1 MKIITNDNLQP
12 KIKSIMKKYF
22 LLVFVVQLTISSFS
36 APKSF
41 SNYFSNKTMRLDYFH
56 SGTSSEEHFAIDRI
70 LSDGP
75 WAGSVD
81 HLIDP
86 LNFGLYQFNIVDLES
101 GESIYSR
108 GFASVFGE
116 WQTIPEASEKWGTFH
131 ESVRFPWPHKA
142 VKLEMK
148 KRDAKNNFVIIWETT
163 IDPSSRA
170 IVPADLVSHYK
181 TNDILING
189 PAQEKVDLVILADGY
204 TVDEMDKFRKDV
216 ERLTTS
222 LFAVE
227 PFKSRKNDFNVRT
240 VETPSA
246 TSGVNKPHPGVFSR
260 TPLSVHYSSFDSE
273 RYALSYDNRTI
284 RDVASSVPYDF
295 MYLLINEKTYGGG
308 GIYQLYASVAVDN
321 LFSDYIFVH
330 EFGHH
335 FAALADE
342 YYSSSVSYQ
351 MPEITVEPWEANI
364 TALIDGKLKWAEM
377 VKDGTPI
384 PTPWDKEKFDH
395 HAIEIQN
402 ERNRLRA
409 AKAPESVLEELFL
422 KQRKE
427 ETKMINEMENTGKVG
442 AFEGASYYQYGM
454 YRSSTDCIMYTRNSN
469 NFCTVCQKA
478 ISDVIDQYV
487 K

>member
-1 MKIITNDNLQP
+1 
-12 KIKSIMKKYF
+12 MKKY
-22 LLVFVVQLTISSFS
+22 LLVFLVVIVSASACSST
-36 APKSF
+36 PKTF
-41 SNYFSNKTMRLDYFH
+41 TKFFKDKTMRVDYFH
-56 SGTSSEEHFAIDRI
+56 SGTSAEEHFALDRI
-70 LSDGP
+70 LSDGE
-75 WAGSVD
+75 WAGSVN
-81 HLIDP
+81 HLIDEV
-86 LNFGLYQFNIVDLES
+86 NFGLYQFDVFDLAT
-101 GESIYSR
+101 GELIYNR

-116 WQTIPEASEKWGTFH
+116 WQTIPEAQKKWGTFH
-131 ESVRFPWPHKA
+131 ESLRFPWPLNS
-142 VKLEMK
+142 VMLVMK
-148 KRDAKNNFVIIWETT
+148 KRNAENEFVKIWETE

-170 IVPADLVSHYK
+170 VTPADLVSEYK
-181 TNDILING
+181 SNDILISG
-189 PAQEKVDLVILADGY
+189 PAKEKVDIVILADGY
-204 TVDEMDKFRKDV
+204 KADEMDKFRKDA
-216 ERLTTS
+216 ERLTAE

-227 PFKSRKNDFNVRT
+227 PFKSRKSDFNIRT

-246 TSGVNKPHPGVFSR
+246 NSGVNKPHPGVFAR

-284 RDVASSVPYDF
+284 RDVASTVPYDF

-351 MPEITVEPWEANI
+351 MPEIEVEPWEANI
-364 TALIDGKLKWAEM
+364 TALIDGKLKWQDM
-377 VKDGTPI
+377 VKEGTPI
-384 PTPWDKEKFDH
+384 PTPWDKEKFDN
-395 HAIEIQN
+395 HAIEIQK
-402 ERNRLRA
+402 ERDRLRA

-427 ETKMINEMENTGKVG
+427 ETKMISEMENTGTIG

-469 NFCTVCQKA
+469 NFCPVCQKA